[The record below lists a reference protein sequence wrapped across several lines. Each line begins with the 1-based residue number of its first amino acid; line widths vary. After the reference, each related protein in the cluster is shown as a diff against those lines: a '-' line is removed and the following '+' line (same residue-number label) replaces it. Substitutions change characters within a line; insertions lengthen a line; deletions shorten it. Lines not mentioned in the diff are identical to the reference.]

1 MNKQIL
7 NIFEMI
13 LNRTST
19 SFREKLFRRVGKS
32 IGVKSYS
39 CSGQFGIIDGS
50 MDDKIVLPYYLRYGN
65 WAPTLQ
71 KILAN
76 HLFKSGVGTF
86 IDVGANIGLTSLPI
100 AKLGINCM
108 CFEPE
113 FNNYVSLKKNISSN
127 RLEKLI
133 KAYNFALYSE
143 ETDLNF
149 EICDENTGDHRIR
162 NGGRNSSS
170 DLYQENSRKTVS
182 VHAKML
188 DSVIVHNELQ
198 RPIVAKVDT
207 QGAEV
212 QVFKGAKQ
220 SLNNI
225 DCLITEFWPYGIN
238 RMGDT
243 VKDYISMIKDFNFGF
258 CFEDE
263 GEIPAL
269 VPIEQLIEK
278 LENFQSGENDTRH
291 LDLFLCRH
299 PENFNF
305 AR

>member
-1 MNKQIL
+1 
-7 NIFEMI
+7 
-13 LNRTST
+13 
-19 SFREKLFRRVGKS
+19 
-32 IGVKSYS
+32 
-39 CSGQFGIIDGS
+39 

-127 RLEKLI
+127 RLEKYRKNTL
-133 KAYNFALYSE
+133 NPDLYR
-143 ETDLNF
+143 
-149 EICDENTGDHRIR
+149 ENT
-162 NGGRNSSS
+162 
-170 DLYQENSRKTVS
+170 RKTVS
-182 VHAKML
+182 VRAKML
-188 DSVIVHNELQ
+188 DSIIDHNELQ

-212 QVFKGAKQ
+212 QVFKGARH
-220 SLNNI
+220 SLNSI

-243 VKDYISMIKDFNFGF
+243 VKDYISMIKDFTFGF
-258 CFEDE
+258 CFDDE
-263 GEIPAL
+263 GEIPSL
-269 VPIEQLIEK
+269 VPIEQIIEK

-305 AR
+305 AG